1 MSHFFLES
9 NNLIL
14 RNYRPEDWERVHVYG
29 SVPEFSQF
37 ELWGPNTVEDTKKF
51 ISDVVSQAA
60 QKDRFKF
67 DLAICLKS
75 NGLLIGGCGIRRE
88 SQSSCVANLGWA
100 VSPEFQGRG
109 FATESAQALV
119 HFGFEQLH
127 LKVIYATCDTRNI
140 ASWKVMEKLGMIQVG
155 HLKGDKLQ
163 KGFLRD
169 SFRYELTNK

>member
-1 MSHFFLES
+1 MFMALF
-9 NNLIL
+9 
-14 RNYRPEDWERVHVYG
+14 
-29 SVPEFSQF
+29 
-37 ELWGPNTVEDTKKF
+37 LWGPNTVEDTKKF

-60 QKDRFKF
+60 QKGRFKF

-100 VSPEFQGRG
+100 VNPEFQGRG